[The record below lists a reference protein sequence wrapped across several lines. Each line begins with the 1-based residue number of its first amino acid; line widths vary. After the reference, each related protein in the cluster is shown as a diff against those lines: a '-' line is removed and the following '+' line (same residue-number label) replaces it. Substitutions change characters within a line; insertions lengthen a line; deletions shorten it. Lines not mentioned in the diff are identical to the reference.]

1 MTTIS
6 KENIVN
12 ALNLS
17 QDLVA
22 LRILMVRGAKV
33 MLDADLADLYG
44 VPTKVSIRQYVAM
57 LIDSQKILC
66 LS

>member
-22 LRILMVRGAKV
+22 LRTLMVRGAKV
-33 MLDADLADLYG
+33 MLDANLADLYG
-44 VPTKVSIRQYVAM
+44 VPTKVLIRQYVAM
-57 LIDSQKILC
+57 MIDSQKILC

>member
-44 VPTKVSIRQYVAM
+44 VPTKVLIRQYVAM
-57 LIDSQKILC
+57 LIDFQKILC